1 MQTTHTM
8 SFNRYANIPLGA
20 LIVLYLA
27 LALLY
32 VYATPIYEAP
42 DELYHF
48 ALVEHVA
55 RTGELP
61 IQNQRRIGAWKQ
73 EGSQPPLYY
82 LLSAPLVRLFNTD
95 DFRAIQPH
103 NPHVNM
109 GIPGAVGNKNR
120 ILHDAPYS
128 LEMHGA
134 RAATYANRLIS
145 VLLGAVTVY
154 AVYQAARTFAPNQ
167 RHFALLAA
175 GLTAFNPQFL
185 FITAAV
191 NNDSLVTALNSLT
204 LWQTLVMLRDG
215 FKTRRSVILALLVA
229 LATLSKLSG
238 LVMVVTVALAG
249 LWVAYQRRDLRGLV
263 LLGALMLGVWAG
275 LAGWWY
281 ARNLHLYGELFGT
294 NTMLSVFGRRLEPL
308 TFGAL
313 LRELG
318 SLRMSYWG
326 VFGWFNVLTVPAF
339 YVAVDAL
346 MVAALIGLALAVIG
360 GDFNTTQRIQAAFL
374 ALTFGIGFAAFITWT
389 LQTTG
394 TQGRL
399 LFPYMLV
406 LSVLMA
412 FGLMRLLRTRVH
424 WLLAPMAVFAA
435 GVPFITLIP
444 TYQAPPPLD
453 ALPDS
458 AVRLDAQ
465 FGSVTLLA
473 YSAQPARYAP
483 SDWVTLTLYWQAQT
497 DSPRDYSMY
506 VHLIDESSGA
516 ILTKLDTYPSL
527 GRLRTTTWQVGA
539 IYPDTVSLQIPAVAR
554 GAAVLNANVG
564 LWDRPYGLYLDAVFP
579 DGRTQSSVSIPL
591 GAYSD
596 GQPLDDSGFAHIDP
610 MPRFGDSI
618 VLIGWR
624 WQSDTLSL
632 LWEALTD
639 GADDFIAMA
648 VLLPEPYREGAPF
661 TIQAQAD
668 SPPQLPTRFWR
679 KGERYITQHTLQ
691 QPEGAYT
698 LYTAWYSLTRA
709 YRLPTGTPAD
719 MVQVASTAP

>member
-238 LVMVVTVALAG
+238 LVMWSRWRWRACGSRISGVTCADSCCWARSCLACG
-249 LWVAYQRRDLRGLV
+249 RVWRDGGMR
-263 LLGALMLGVWAG
+263 ATCTFTANCS
-275 LAGWWY
+275 AQ
-281 ARNLHLYGELFGT
+281 T
-294 NTMLSVFGRRLEPL
+294 PCSVFSGGGLNRSRS
-308 TFGAL
+308 A
-313 LRELG
+313 RCCV
-318 SLRMSYWG
+318 SS
-326 VFGWFNVLTVPAF
+326 AH
-339 YVAVDAL
+339 YV
-346 MVAALIGLALAVIG
+346 
-360 GDFNTTQRIQAAFL
+360 
-374 ALTFGIGFAAFITWT
+374 
-389 LQTTG
+389 
-394 TQGRL
+394 
-399 LFPYMLV
+399 
-406 LSVLMA
+406 
-412 FGLMRLLRTRVH
+412 
-424 WLLAPMAVFAA
+424 
-435 GVPFITLIP
+435 
-444 TYQAPPPLD
+444 
-453 ALPDS
+453 
-458 AVRLDAQ
+458 
-465 FGSVTLLA
+465 
-473 YSAQPARYAP
+473 
-483 SDWVTLTLYWQAQT
+483 
-497 DSPRDYSMY
+497 
-506 VHLIDESSGA
+506 
-516 ILTKLDTYPSL
+516 
-527 GRLRTTTWQVGA
+527 
-539 IYPDTVSLQIPAVAR
+539 
-554 GAAVLNANVG
+554 
-564 LWDRPYGLYLDAVFP
+564 
-579 DGRTQSSVSIPL
+579 
-591 GAYSD
+591 
-596 GQPLDDSGFAHIDP
+596 
-610 MPRFGDSI
+610 
-618 VLIGWR
+618 
-624 WQSDTLSL
+624 
-632 LWEALTD
+632 
-639 GADDFIAMA
+639 
-648 VLLPEPYREGAPF
+648 
-661 TIQAQAD
+661 
-668 SPPQLPTRFWR
+668 
-679 KGERYITQHTLQ
+679 
-691 QPEGAYT
+691 
-698 LYTAWYSLTRA
+698 
-709 YRLPTGTPAD
+709 
-719 MVQVASTAP
+719 